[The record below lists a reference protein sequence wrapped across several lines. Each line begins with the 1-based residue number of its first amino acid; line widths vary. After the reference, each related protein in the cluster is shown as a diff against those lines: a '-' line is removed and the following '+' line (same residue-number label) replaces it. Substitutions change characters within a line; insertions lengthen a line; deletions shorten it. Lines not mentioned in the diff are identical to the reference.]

1 MVSAEGSNN
10 SKTAEVAKK
19 IKELLIESPD
29 DRVDAARLDELR
41 KVFAQRTP
49 DMHATISSNST
60 VQMKWKEF
68 LQQKHKVFIKQL
80 CDRIAQG
87 KRTAIRT
94 IWGVVAT
101 TPIPNGDHNIVSTD
115 LLLDWIR
122 AMSFLPDVMEDKTI
136 RNMLQAEFLNPYR
149 DVQYYT
155 MIAIARCAHEL
166 YGQQTEGKDIA
177 ERAERILEI
186 LTMMQLPTSQKDL
199 DSQGGLLFVPP
210 EDAVPQ
216 DDGND
221 EAEAIDS
228 NDASEDSS
236 DSDSEDE
243 QPAAKRAKISA
254 AKAIKPMFTFQKVSC
269 HRLAWSKAW
278 LAVLKLDLPLVAL
291 KKALRFLP
299 GNVLPHVPHPLRFS
313 DFFMEA
319 YNHNGVVSVLALDG
333 LFLLITAHGLE
344 YPNFY
349 KQLYRLITPS
359 LLYVKYRTRFFRLL
373 DKCLTRNEMLP
384 THIVAAFVKRLLRST
399 LVAPV
404 PSVLFV
410 LALCSNLLRK
420 RPEMACLVHRNDDEW
435 KDGFDAE
442 TDDPEEANAL
452 QSSLWELGALERHYY
467 PAVSTLAKSVGREQE
482 LSTPLYNLDDFL
494 AHTYQ
499 SLFEQERNKRKQQ
512 KGKATVPLTFVRPDS
527 LFSEKDVFHG
537 LLAVPSSHSHKEAN

>member
-1 MVSAEGSNN
+1 MVTAQSSNKKT
-10 SKTAEVAKK
+10 STAEIAKQ
-19 IKELLIESPD
+19 IKTLLIELPD
-29 DRVDAARLDELR
+29 DRADAARLDELR
-41 KVFAQRTP
+41 KVFAQQ
-49 DMHATISSNST
+49 DLHVATDNSSI
-60 VQMKWKEF
+60 QKWKEF
-68 LQQKHKVFIKQL
+68 LQQKHKLFIRQL

-87 KRTAIRT
+87 KRTAVRT

-122 AMSFLPDVMEDKTI
+122 AMSFLPDVMEDKSI
-136 RNMLQAEFLNPYR
+136 RTMLQAEFLNPFR

-166 YGQQTEGKDIA
+166 YGQQSEGKTSP
-177 ERAERILEI
+177 ERAERIMEI
-186 LTMMQLPTSQKDL
+186 LTMIQLPSSQKDL

-210 EDAVPQ
+210 ENAVPKE
-216 DDGND
+216 DDKED
-221 EAEAIDS
+221 ADAYDS
-228 NDASEDSS
+228 GDSGEDSS

-243 QPAAKRAKISA
+243 ERPTKKAKISG
-254 AKAIKPMFTFQKVSC
+254 AKDNKPKFTFQKVSC

-278 LAVLKLDLPLVAL
+278 LAILKLDLPITAL

-299 GNVLPHVPHPLRFS
+299 SNVLSHVPYPLRFA

-319 YNHNGVVSVLALDG
+319 YDHNGVVPVLALDG
-333 LFLLITAHGLE
+333 LFLLITSHGLE

-384 THIVAAFVKRLLRST
+384 AHIVAAFVKRLLRCT
-399 LVAPV
+399 LTAPV
-404 PSVLFV
+404 PSVLFI
-410 LALCSNLLRK
+410 LAMCSNLLRK
-420 RPEMACLVHRNDDEW
+420 RPEMACLVHRNGDEW
-435 KDGFDAE
+435 KDGFNAE

-467 PAVSTLAKSVGREQE
+467 PAVATLAKSVGREQE
-482 LSTPLYNLDDFL
+482 LSTPLYNPDDFL

-499 SLFEQERNKRKQQ
+499 SLFEQERSRRKLQ
-512 KGKATVPLTFVRPDS
+512 KGKATVPLTFVRPKS
-527 LFSEKDVFHG
+527 LFGEKDVFQG
-537 LLAVPSSHSHKEAN
+537 LLSIPRPLVDKETK